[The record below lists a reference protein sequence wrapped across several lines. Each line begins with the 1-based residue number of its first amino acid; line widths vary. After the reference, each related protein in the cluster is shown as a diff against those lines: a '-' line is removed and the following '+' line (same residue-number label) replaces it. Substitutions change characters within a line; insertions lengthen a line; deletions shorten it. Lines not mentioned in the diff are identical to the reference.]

1 MVMNRIV
8 EYVFFFGFM
17 AVVGYIV
24 WTMLAPFVSALALAA
39 IIVTICYP
47 LHQRIT
53 RHMPRENETLGA
65 LVTTIAVLIILILP
79 LTLLF
84 STLVNEAVAVYNQV
98 NTSGAAL
105 EQRIAA

>member
-1 MVMNRIV
+1 MNRIV

-65 LVTTIAVLIILILP
+65 LVTTIAVLIIL
-79 LTLLF
+79 
-84 STLVNEAVAVYNQV
+84 
-98 NTSGAAL
+98 
-105 EQRIAA
+105 